1 MEEIMNLEIL
11 ETKIYKALSH
21 PVRLE
26 LVKKLIAGEK
36 CVCELFDESE
46 FTQPNISQHLK
57 VLKDADILTC
67 DRNANKLMYSI
78 KHREVLDIMN
88 LAKKM
93 VRAEINSLV
102 EAK

>member
-1 MEEIMNLEIL
+1 MNLEIL

-26 LVKKLIAGEK
+26 LVKKLTTGER

-67 DRNANKLMYSI
+67 ERKSNKLMYSI
-78 KHREVLDIMN
+78 KHKEVLDIMK
-88 LAKKM
+88 LAQAM
-93 VRAEINSLV
+93 VRLEINSLL
-102 EAK
+102 EKN